1 MAPMS
6 LRHAA
11 ALALLSWYLVAPGRQ
26 TTHDYMGGALFS
38 RWYRLGVFETGAQC
52 DQALRVVQAR
62 VAKAFEKERLSA
74 HRLTFQFGVE
84 AECDDDPAQSNLPE
98 ATLKLRH

>member
-1 MAPMS
+1 MK

-11 ALALLSWYLVAPGRQ
+11 PLALVGWNFVAPGGQ
-26 TTHDYMGGALFS
+26 ATHDYMGGALFS
-38 RWYRLGVFETGAQC
+38 RWYRLGVFETAAQC

-62 VAKAFEKERLSA
+62 VAKAYDKERLSA

-84 AECDDDPAQSNLPE
+84 AECDDDPTRSNLPE
-98 ATLKLRH
+98 APLKLRH